1 MPRVWNP
8 EEADSPVYRNIEK
21 SEGVITVRYRP
32 PSQNDLENL
41 KHTDIYSRMV
51 REHSKGNAPL
61 DEILPK
67 G

>member
-8 EEADSPVYRNIEK
+8 EEAHSRVYRNIEK

-32 PSQNDLENL
+32 PSRNDFENL
-41 KHTDIYSRMV
+41 KNTDIYGRMV
-51 REHSKGNAPL
+51 RDRSKAPL

-67 G
+67 S